1 MGIPLLSKII
11 FLFLVAHNDRY
22 NIYLAFI
29 INLCS
34 VLPVLS
40 VILLYVNY
48 NIIPIFSDEKTEDWR
63 S

>member
-1 MGIPLLSKII
+1 MGIPILSKMM
-11 FLFLVAHNDRY
+11 FLFLVVHNDRY

-40 VILLYVNY
+40 VILLCVNY

>member
-48 NIIPIFSDEKTEDWR
+48 NIIPIFSDEKTED
-63 S
+63 

>member
-1 MGIPLLSKII
+1 MGIPLLSKMM
-11 FLFLVAHNDRY
+11 FLFLVVHNDRY

-40 VILLYVNY
+40 VILLCVNY

>member
-1 MGIPLLSKII
+1 MGIPLLSKMM
-11 FLFLVAHNDRY
+11 FLFLVVHNDRY

-40 VILLYVNY
+40 VILLCVNY
-48 NIIPIFSDEKTEDWR
+48 NIIPIFSDEKTED
-63 S
+63 

>member
-1 MGIPLLSKII
+1 MGIPLLSKMM